1 MILVG
6 AREMARFFR
15 GSWILLFAASVAMPA
30 VAQDF
35 STFVSMDDGAE
46 LATDVYLPLFG
57 DPWPVI
63 LVRTP
68 YGKDD
73 LGFAA
78 EAVAIFG
85 YAVVLQD
92 TRGRFDSGGV
102 DTVFRDDRRDGH
114 VTIDWVENQDWCN
127 GRIGMFGGSAFAI
140 TQYLPAPGAGP
151 ALRSIMPVV
160 ATPDLYRH
168 AFLQGGVVREAL
180 AFNWLDGQGSLYM
193 YDLVRQHRFRDG
205 WWNPVEVLAFSSE
218 VTAAGLHI
226 GGWYDIFGQGT
237 LDAFTA
243 IQNRGGVGARGRQ
256 YLIMGPWSH
265 SSLGGSEVG
274 EVRYPDNAELDPFDL
289 VLPWFDHTLKD
300 RQSEVDDWPAVRVYL
315 MGAVDEQGAPGN
327 EWVDLGEWPPPGRH
341 RFFFLSPS
349 GELSVGPPEAGEVE
363 VEMDPSAPVP
373 TLGGNNLHPGLLV
386 DGREMGDGP
395 YDQRSIEDRP
405 DVVTFT
411 SPILDDPLTAMGR
424 VRCEFW
430 VRADTTDL
438 DLAVRLTDVY
448 PDGRSMLVADG
459 IQRARMRCGD
469 RRECLL
475 TPGQPT
481 AITID
486 LWSTAYV
493 FNSGHRIR
501 VSISGSNSPRFEVN
515 PNHGGDLN
523 GDGPPVVARPLL
535 LVGAPYMSRLELPV
549 PTPRRVRG
557 LMPIR

>member
-1 MILVG
+1 MAQSFRWSGVLLV
-6 AREMARFFR
+6 
-15 GSWILLFAASVAMPA
+15 AALVAMPVA
-30 VAQDF
+30 AQDI
-35 STFVSMDDGAE
+35 STFVTMDDGVG
-46 LATDVYLPLFG
+46 LATEVYLPLFG
-57 DPWPVI
+57 DRWPVI

-73 LGFAA
+73 LRIAA
-78 EAVAIFG
+78 EAVAILG

-114 VTIDWVENQDWCN
+114 LTIDWAENQEWCD

-140 TQYLPAPGAGP
+140 TQYLPAPGAGT

-160 ATPDLYRH
+160 ATPDMYRH
-168 AFLQGGVVREAL
+168 AFLQGGAIREAL

-193 YDLVRQHRFRDG
+193 YDEVRRHRFRDG
-205 WWNPVEVLAFSSE
+205 WWNPVEVLAFSST

-237 LDAFTA
+237 IDAFTA
-243 IQNRGGVGARGRQ
+243 FQKHGGVGARGRQ
-256 YLIMGPWSH
+256 YLIMGPWTH

-300 RQSEVDDWPAVRVYL
+300 RHSEVDDWPAVRVYL
-315 MGAVDEQGAPGN
+315 MGAVDEPGAPGN
-327 EWVDLGEWPPPGRH
+327 EWVELDEWPPSGRC
-341 RFFFLSPS
+341 RSLYLSPA
-349 GELSVGPPEAGEVE
+349 GELTLGSPQAGEVE
-363 VEMDPSAPVP
+363 VEMDPSEAVP
-373 TLGGNNLHPGLLV
+373 TLGGSNLHPGLVV

-395 YDQRSIEDRP
+395 YDQRSIEDRA

-411 SPILDDPLTAMGR
+411 SPTLDDALTAMGR
-424 VRCEFW
+424 VRCVLW
-430 VRADTTDL
+430 VRPDTTDL

-481 AITID
+481 PITVD

-493 FNSGHRIR
+493 FNNGHRIR
-501 VSISGSNSPRFEVN
+501 VSVSGSNSPRFEVN

-523 GDGPPVVARPLL
+523 GDDPPVVARPRL

-557 LMPIR
+557 TQTIR